1 MFARIKKSGPY
12 EYLQIVENRR
22 EGNKTRQ
29 RVIAHLGS
37 VAELRGKG
45 QIEPLVR
52 SLARFSEQALL
63 VLSARGDAQ
72 ATGTRIGPS
81 LVFHRIWKELGLCE
95 IFRKRL
101 ADRKFAFDVER
112 AVFLTVL
119 HRLFVSGSDRS
130 CEKWREDYRIE
141 GTEELFLHQLYR
153 AMAFLGEETEDQKD
167 ATPFSP
173 RCVKDEIEESLFR
186 RRRDLFTSLD
196 MVFFDTTSLYFEGEG
211 GETLGERG
219 FSKDK
224 RPDLNQMVVGAI
236 LDDSGNPV
244 CTEMWPGNTTDVKT
258 LLPIMERLR
267 KRFYVGQC
275 CIVADRGMV
284 SKDNLAKLEEE
295 NVPYILG
302 ARMRKTEE
310 VREEVLSRG
319 GRYHEVRKEG
329 APKDPDPLQ
338 VKEVFVE
345 DRRYIVCYNPKEARK
360 DARDRETKLESL
372 REKVKKNPGSL
383 VGNSGFRR
391 YLKVKKG
398 LFLIDEDKVK
408 KDARYDGKW
417 VLRTNTGFSPEK
429 VALKYKQLLDVEQVF
444 RDMKSLLETRPIF
457 HQTDE
462 AIRGHVF
469 CSFLA
474 LLLRKELQDRLEK
487 AGHTLEWSDIK
498 RDLEALQEIAIE
510 ENGRR
515 LAVRTECRGVC
526 GKVFQAVRVAI
537 PQVIREMSP

>member
-37 VAELRGKG
+37 VSELREKG
-45 QIEPLVR
+45 QLEPLVR

-63 VLSARGDAQ
+63 VLSARGDART
-72 ATGTRIGPS
+72 TGTRIGPA
-81 LVFHRIWKELGLCE
+81 LIFGRLWKELGLCE
-95 IFRKRL
+95 IFRRQL
-101 ADRKFAFDVER
+101 ADRKFAFNVER

-119 HRLFVSGSDRS
+119 HRLFVSGSDR
-130 CEKWREDYRIE
+130 CCGKWREDYRVE
-141 GTEELFLHQLYR
+141 GTEDLSLHHLYR
-153 AMAFLGEETEDQKD
+153 AMAFLGEETEDQRD

-173 RCVKDEIEESLFR
+173 RCVKDEIEEALFR

-224 RPDLNQMVVGAI
+224 RPDLNQMVVGAV
-236 LDDSGNPV
+236 LDDEGNPV
-244 CTEMWPGNTTDVKT
+244 CSEMWPGNTADVKT
-258 LLPIMERLR
+258 LLPVRSRLKER
-267 KRFYVGQC
+267 FGVGWC
-275 CIVADRGMV
+275 CLVADRGMV
-284 SKDNLAKLEEE
+284 SKENLAKLEEE

-302 ARMRKTEE
+302 VRMRKTKE
-310 VREEVLSRG
+310 VREEVLSRA
-319 GRYHEVRKEG
+319 GRYREVRKEG
-329 APKDPDPLQ
+329 SPKDPDPLQ
-338 VKEVFVE
+338 VKEVLVE
-345 DRRYIVCYNPKEARK
+345 DRRYIVCCSPKEARK
-360 DARDRETKLESL
+360 DARDREAVLESL
-372 REKVKKNPGSL
+372 REKIKKAPGSL
-383 VGNSGFRR
+383 VGNSGFRK

-398 LFLIDEDKVK
+398 NFFIDEDKVK
-408 KDARYDGKW
+408 EDERYDGKW
-417 VLRTNTGFSPEK
+417 VLRTNTDLPAET
-429 VALKYKQLLDVEQVF
+429 VALKYKQLLDVERVF
-444 RDMKSLLETRPIF
+444 REMKSVLETRPIF

-474 LLLRKELQDRLEK
+474 LLLMKELRDRLER
-487 AGHTLEWSDIK
+487 AGHAFEWSDIK
-498 RDLEALQEIAIE
+498 RDLDALQEITVE
-510 ENGRR
+510 ESGKT

-537 PQVIREMSP
+537 PQVIREVSP

>member
-12 EYLQIVENRR
+12 EYLQIVENHR

-37 VAELRGKG
+37 VAELREKG
-45 QIEPLVR
+45 QLEPLVR
-52 SLARFSEQALL
+52 SLSRFSEQALL
-63 VLSARGDAQ
+63 VLSARGDAR
-72 ATGTRIGPS
+72 ALGTRIGPS
-81 LVFHRIWKELGLCE
+81 LVFQRLWKELGLQE
-95 IFRKRL
+95 IFRKL
-101 ADRKFAFDVER
+101 LSDRKFAFDVER

-141 GTEELFLHQLYR
+141 GAEDLSLHHLYR
-153 AMAFLGEETEDQKD
+153 TMGFLGEQMEDQRD

-186 RRRDLFTSLD
+186 RRQDLFTSLD

-224 RPDLNQMVVGAI
+224 RPDLNQMVVGAV

-244 CTEMWPGNTTDVKT
+244 CSEMWPGDTADVT
-258 LLPIMERLR
+258 ALLPVMARLG
-267 KRFYVGQC
+267 KRFSVRAC

-295 NVPYILG
+295 KIPYILG
-302 ARMRKTEE
+302 ARMRRTKE
-310 VREEVLSRG
+310 VREEVLSRA
-319 GRYHEVRKEG
+319 GRYREVRKEG
-329 APKDPDPLQ
+329 SPKDPDPLH

-345 DRRYIVCYNPKEARK
+345 DRRYIVCFNPKEARK
-360 DARDRETKLESL
+360 DARDREAMLGSL
-372 REKVKKNPGSL
+372 REKVESNPGSL
-383 VGNSGFRR
+383 VGNTGFRK

-398 LFLIDEDKVK
+398 LFFIDDDKVK
-408 KDARYDGKW
+408 EEARYDGKW
-417 VLRTNTGFSPEK
+417 VLRTNTDLAPEE
-429 VALKYKQLLDVEQVF
+429 VALKYKQLLDVERVF
-444 RDMKSLLETRPIF
+444 REMKSVLETRPIF

-462 AIRGHVF
+462 AIRGHVL

-474 LLLRKELQDRLEK
+474 LLLRRELQDRLEK
-487 AGHTLEWSDIK
+487 AGHIFEWADIK

-510 ENGRR
+510 ENGRK
-515 LAVRTECRGVC
+515 LSVRTDCRGVC

-537 PQVIREMSP
+537 PQVIREMPL